1 MSFLHGVELLELNG
15 GERPISS
22 VSASVVGLVGTAPM
36 GPVNTPTL
44 VAGSLKKAV
53 EKFGSKNLRVVTEN
67 PDNFK
72 FSIPEALAAIFEQ
85 TGAMIV
91 VVNVHKEGQTGES
104 AQYDSETKLPEGACN
119 IKLGIDDEELKES
132 TDYSINYKTGE
143 ITFEDEANLDT
154 ANIKISYDILS
165 STSPTLLAD
174 LKGGVDAN
182 SGQYTGIKAL
192 LGSETTVQQTP
203 RILIAPTPNTFELK
217 EKEVIANQLI
227 GVAERLRAIVIA
239 DGPGTTNEAAKKYRQ
254 SFGSARLYLVDP
266 GVKVLKVDPDTGKS
280 FEEVASAATRVAG
293 VLVKSDNERGWWWS
307 PSNRNILGI
316 SGTQRPVD
324 FALGDRLSS
333 ANQLNEKNIATIISN
348 NGYRLWGNHSCAAD
362 PKWRFISVRRTADII
377 NDSLLRAHMWAV
389 DHNITKNYIE
399 SVMGGVNNYL
409 RYLKSI
415 GAIINGTCWA
425 DKELNTPS
433 QIMQGKIYFD
443 FDFTP
448 PYPAE
453 HITFRSS
460 LVNKYLEEIF

>member
-22 VSASVVGLVGTAPM
+22 VSASVIGLVGTAPQ

-44 VAGSLKKAV
+44 IAGSLKKAV
-53 EKFGSKNLRVVTEN
+53 EHFGNKNLRVVTDT
-67 PDNFK
+67 PGDFK
-72 FSIPEALAAIFEQ
+72 FTIPNALSAIFEQ
-85 TGAMIV
+85 TGAMVV
-91 VVNVHKEGQTGES
+91 VVNVHENGENK
-104 AQYDSETKLPEGACN
+104 SEEEYSESFTLPKGACN
-119 IKLGIDDEELKES
+119 ITLIGKENKELKEN
-132 TDYSINYKTGE
+132 TDYRIDYKTGE
-143 ITFEDEANLDT
+143 ISKIEEADVADGIKVRYDT
-154 ANIKISYDILS
+154 L
-165 STSPTLLAD
+165 TPTPASLLQD
-174 LKGGVDAN
+174 LKGGVGSD
-182 SGQYTGIKAL
+182 GQLTGSKAL
-192 LGSETTVQQTP
+192 LGSETSVQQTP
-203 RILIAPTPNTFELK
+203 RILIAPTPDFDVK
-217 EKEVIANQLI
+217 GKAAVASSLI

-239 DGPGTTNEAAKKYRQ
+239 DGPGTTDEAAKTYRAT
-254 SFGSARLYLVDP
+254 FGSARLYLVDP
-266 GVKVLKVDPDTGKS
+266 GVKVLKYNPDTEAN
-280 FEEVASAATRVAG
+280 EEVVEPASSRVAG

-316 SGTQRPVD
+316 SGTQRPID

-333 ANQLNEKNIATIISN
+333 ANILNEKDVATIISN
-348 NGYRLWGNHSCAAD
+348 NGYRLWGNHSCSSD
-362 PKWRFISVRRTADII
+362 PKWMFISVRRTADII
-377 NDSLLRAHMWAV
+377 NDSLLRAHLWAV

-425 DKELNTPS
+425 DKDLNTPT
-433 QIMQGKIYFD
+433 QIQQGKIYFD